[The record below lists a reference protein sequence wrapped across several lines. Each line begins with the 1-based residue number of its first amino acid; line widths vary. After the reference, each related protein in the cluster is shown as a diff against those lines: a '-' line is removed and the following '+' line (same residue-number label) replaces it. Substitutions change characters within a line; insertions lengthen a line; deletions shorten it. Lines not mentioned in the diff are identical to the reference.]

1 MSQAENQPLIGH
13 TEGTYGDSFQE
24 HLIDQYRLYVQ
35 SADNVSSRRLTS
47 MRYLLAISSGLVA
60 LYGVQFAAFR
70 EAIWLLP
77 IPIIGIVSAVA
88 WLRIIKSHKDLNAL
102 KFNLIH
108 ELEEHLPAAP
118 FKREWERAGHGTG
131 AKYTP
136 VTELESWFPCI
147 FIVLHLLMLVL
158 LALGVA
164 DVLSLPGESM
174 S

>member
-1 MSQAENQPLIGH
+1 MNQVEDQPLIGH
-13 TEGTYGDSFQE
+13 TEDTYGESFQE

-60 LYGVQFAAFR
+60 LYGVQFAAFK
-70 EAIWLLP
+70 EAFWLLP
-77 IPIIGIVSAVA
+77 IPIIGIVSAFA

-102 KFNLIH
+102 KFTLIH

-118 FKREWERAGHGTG
+118 FKREWERAEHGTG

-136 VTELESWFPCI
+136 VTELESWLPRI
-147 FIVLHLLMLVL
+147 FIGLHFLMLVL
-158 LALGVA
+158 LALGAA
-164 DVLSLPGESM
+164 DVLSLPGDPIQ
-174 S
+174 